1 MSTLYETFGRPISV
15 YTDGNACED
24 GELVAINRHDRVT
37 RTVWNW
43 LESTIDMQNPK
54 PPACWPVDLMG
65 FFNAKKPPDRVLA
78 MCRGIIEE
86 NRRQAKR
93 VYDENTDG
101 GIFAK
106 FVETKNGKPIT
117 LLDSEGLPGG
127 KKLWFVPNDDGS
139 GITLMF
145 PEDY

>member
-1 MSTLYETFGRPISV
+1 MAFYRPGRHGLRQGSGCKVPR
-15 YTDGNACED
+15 
-24 GELVAINRHDRVT
+24 VANRRHIVDT
-37 RTVWNW
+37 RWY
-43 LESTIDMQNPK
+43 LDMQNPK

-78 MCRGIIEE
+78 MCRGIIAE